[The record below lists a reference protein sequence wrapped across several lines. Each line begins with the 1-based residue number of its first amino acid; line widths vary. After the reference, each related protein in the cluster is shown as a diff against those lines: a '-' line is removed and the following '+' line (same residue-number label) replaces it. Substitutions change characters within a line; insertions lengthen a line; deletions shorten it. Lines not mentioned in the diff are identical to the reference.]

1 MITGLRKGEF
11 MAEEAVEKSEK
22 ESPLDAFRKKLGD
35 KENLKNAIMEG
46 LKSTNA
52 KVRSLAV
59 KAAFRL
65 KDHLIKSDKSKKV
78 LRTVSEK
85 ITRKD
90 LAAKVKKM
98 VAAPKA
104 AKKDDAAAPAEAAP
118 AAAPKA

>member
-1 MITGLRKGEF
+1 

-65 KDHLIKSDKSKKV
+65 KDHALVKNNVLPLIKSDKSKKV